1 MIRSCCNSCCF
12 VTFRLPAGVQIVYPD
27 TSTAGGALP
36 VGVVPVPLPP
46 IPYGV
51 KLPPNSQAVEI
62 LGSNSCMQCLPP
74 GCILGPGLIVLN
86 AEKIAP
92 SPQTGERVDSRNK
105 KNSRAMNVLI
115 VRRDPGAT
123 LPPLVERAS
132 SADLPAGTLLTENI
146 DVVRVSV
153 RFELPLGVRILAG
166 AVLGPGTQIGK
177 LP

>member
-1 MIRSCCNSCCF
+1 MSI
-12 VTFRLPAGVQIVYPD
+12 RLPAGVQIVYPD

-36 VGVVPVPLPP
+36 VGVAPVPLPP

-51 KLPPNSQAVEI
+51 KLPPNAQAVEI
-62 LGSNSCMQCLPP
+62 LGSNSCCMQCLPP
-74 GCILGPGLIVLN
+74 GCILGPGLVVLN

-92 SPQTGERVDSRNK
+92 SPQIGERVNSRNK
-105 KNSRAMNVLI
+105 RNSRAMNVLI

-132 SADLPAGTLLTENI
+132 STDLPVGTLLAENI

-153 RFELPLGVRILAG
+153 RFELPAGVRIQAG
-166 AVLGPGTQIGK
+166 AALGPGTQIGTVW
-177 LP
+177 